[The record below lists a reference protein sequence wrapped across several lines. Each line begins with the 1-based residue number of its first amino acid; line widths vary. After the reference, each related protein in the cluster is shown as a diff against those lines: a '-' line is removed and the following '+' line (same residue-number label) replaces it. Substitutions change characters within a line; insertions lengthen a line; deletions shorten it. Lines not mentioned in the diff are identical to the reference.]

1 LESNG
6 NKLIIG
12 IEKLADYLG
21 VSKPTVSAYIQLGMP
36 CGRVGN
42 RWHFHLE
49 NVDRWLKN
57 DLTNAR
63 YEGKEDPEKLEDSET
78 ENH

>member
-1 LESNG
+1 MENNG
-6 NKLIIG
+6 LKLIIG
-12 IEKLADYLG
+12 ISKLAERLD
-21 VSKPTVSAYIQLGMP
+21 VSRPTISQFIKMGMP

-49 NVDRWLKN
+49 NVDRWLKK

-63 YEGKEDPEKLEDSET
+63 YEGKEDPESLEDQDQP
-78 ENH
+78 